1 MMYEK
6 ILNENIDRLE
16 ISCSIIDYL
25 KKNNIEKI
33 NQLCKN
39 TKKDLIKLKID
50 SVEIFNIENQLQ
62 LLGLNLK
69 SSY

>member
-6 ILNENIDRLE
+6 ILNENIDRLD
-16 ISCSIIDYL
+16 ISCTIIDYL

-39 TKKDLIKLKID
+39 TKRTYRK
-50 SVEIFNIENQLQ
+50 
-62 LLGLNLK
+62 
-69 SSY
+69 

>member
-1 MMYEK
+1 MYKK
-6 ILNENIDRLE
+6 ILNENIDRLD
-16 ISCSIIDYL
+16 ISCTIIDFL

-50 SVEIFNIENQLQ
+50 SVEILNIENQLQ

>member
-6 ILNENIDRLE
+6 ILNENIDRLD

-25 KKNNIEKI
+25 NKNNIEKI
-33 NQLCKN
+33 NQLWKN

>member
-6 ILNENIDRLE
+6 ILNENIDRLD

-39 TKKDLIKLKID
+39 TKKYLIKLKID